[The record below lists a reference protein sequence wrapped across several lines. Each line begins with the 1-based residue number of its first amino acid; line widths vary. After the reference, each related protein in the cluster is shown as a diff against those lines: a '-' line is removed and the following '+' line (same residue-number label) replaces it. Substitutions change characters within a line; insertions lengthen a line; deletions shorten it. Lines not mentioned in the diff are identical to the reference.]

1 MGTFTIRRTV
11 AAAPQRVWQV
21 VTDWDGYA
29 RWMPLT
35 TMRLDPGPSGVG
47 WSFAG
52 LSGVGPMRFADSMVI
67 THWAPPAAD
76 GYGELR
82 VRKTGRVLA
91 GWAVVTVRAAP
102 GDGRTRLEWVEDISL
117 RPAPLGRLLAPV
129 VDRVNRAMFGRAVD
143 RMVAEAEAPQ
153 HD

>member
-11 AAAPQRVWQV
+11 RAAPQRVWQV

-29 RWMPLT
+29 RWMPMT
-35 TMRLDPGPSGVG
+35 TMRRDPGPSGVG

-52 LSGVGPMRFADSMVI
+52 LSGVGPLRLADSMVI

-76 GYGELR
+76 GSGELR

-143 RMVAEAEAPQ
+143 RMVAEAEALQ